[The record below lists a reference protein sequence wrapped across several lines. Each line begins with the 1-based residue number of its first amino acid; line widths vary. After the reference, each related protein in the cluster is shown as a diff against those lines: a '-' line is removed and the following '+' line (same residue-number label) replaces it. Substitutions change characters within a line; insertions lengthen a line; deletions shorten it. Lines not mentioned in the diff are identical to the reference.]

1 MPDET
6 YFGRRDLLAAG
17 ATFTAAAM
25 VSGGAPQAQAAAR
38 TFVLVHG
45 SWHGGWCWRRVADR
59 LEQRGH
65 KVYAPTLTGLGERV
79 HLLSANVDLNTHIT
93 DIVNVIKFEDLKNI
107 ILVGHSYAGCVISGV
122 AEQMPPAIASI
133 VFVDAFLPE
142 DGQRMLDL
150 TPANLRA
157 AAVEAQSKGEIVRP
171 IVPAAAFKVN
181 EQDQAW
187 VNSKLTPQP
196 LGPSFTPNKF
206 TGARERVTKK
216 TYIRALGY
224 PMPSFDKW
232 LEQCK
237 ADPTWRTHG
246 IDSGH
251 DIMVDRPDEL
261 TELLIAAV

>member
-1 MPDET
+1 MQNET
-6 YFGRRDLLAAG
+6 GFARRDLLAAG
-17 ATFTAAAM
+17 ATFTAATM
-25 VSGGAPQAQAAAR
+25 MSGGAAQAQAAAT

-59 LEQRGH
+59 LERRGY
-65 KVYAPTLTGLGERV
+65 KVYTPTLTGLGERV
-79 HLLSANVDLNTHIT
+79 HLLTASVDLNTHIT
-93 DIVNVIKFEDLKNI
+93 DVVNVIKFEDLKSI
-107 ILVGHSYAGCVISGV
+107 VLVGHSYAGCVISGV
-122 AEQMPPAIASI
+122 AEQMLPAIASI

-150 TPANLRA
+150 TPANLRDVA
-157 AAVEAQSKGEIVRP
+157 LEAQSKGEIARP

-196 LGPSFTPNKF
+196 LGPTFTPYKF
-206 TGARERVTKK
+206 TGAREKVAKK

-224 PMPSFDKW
+224 PLASFDKW
-232 LEQCK
+232 LAQCQ
-237 ADPTWRTHG
+237 ADPSWRTYS

-261 TELLIAAV
+261 TELLVATA

>member
-1 MPDET
+1 V
-6 YFGRRDLLAAG
+6 LAA
-17 ATFTAAAM
+17 
-25 VSGGAPQAQAAAR
+25 
-38 TFVLVHG
+38 
-45 SWHGGWCWRRVADR
+45 
-59 LEQRGH
+59 
-65 KVYAPTLTGLGERV
+65 
-79 HLLSANVDLNTHIT
+79 
-93 DIVNVIKFEDLKNI
+93 DLKNI

-122 AEQMPPAIASI
+122 AEQMLPAMASI

-150 TPANLRA
+150 TPVNLRA

-206 TGARERVTKK
+206 TGARERVAKK

-246 IDSGH
+246 IMTSWWIG
-251 DIMVDRPDEL
+251 PTSL
-261 TELLIAAV
+261 LNCSLSLFELLPCTRIASAAIDHLRLKMSLRSETPQAGQRRV